1 MAKSITG
8 MFGENDSVV
17 RNDFAATSG
26 KNSLPQRSNN
36 LWGLILAGGDGKR
49 LREFVRLRFNS
60 DRPKQFCT
68 FHGTRSML
76 GTTVDR
82 VRRRILPQRLLVTI
96 NSRHR
101 EFVEKDLCGVYE
113 GNIIVQPENKETCA
127 AILLPLLHIQQCD
140 PGATV
145 CIFPA
150 DHFVQHE
157 ARFMQLIESAAGY
170 INSHPHD
177 LLLVGAVAQ
186 YPETD
191 YGWIEPSQVTSIE
204 DSFEVLR
211 VQKFW
216 EKPSFQ
222 KAEQLTRRGCLWNTM
237 VMVGRVTAFL
247 EKFRRLTPDLFEAFQ
262 PIAESLGFPLEE
274 EITRQVYA
282 SLPCMNFSVE
292 ILEREVRDLVVLPAR
307 GVYWSDWG
315 RGERIEMDL
324 ALMNRGTLGVVRRQA
339 V

>member
-1 MAKSITG
+1 MPIQS
-8 MFGENDSVV
+8 D
-17 RNDFAATSG
+17 
-26 KNSLPQRSNN
+26 N

-60 DRPKQFCT
+60 DRPKQFCA

-76 GTTVDR
+76 KTTVDR
-82 VRRRILPQRLLVTI
+82 VRRRILPQRMLVTV

-127 AILLPLLHIQQCD
+127 GILLPLLHIQQCD

-150 DHFVQHE
+150 DHFVRQE
-157 ARFMQLIESAAGY
+157 ARFMQLIESAVGY
-170 INSHPHD
+170 INGHPRD
-177 LLLVGAVAQ
+177 LLLVGAEAQ

-191 YGWIEPSQVTSIE
+191 YGWIEPSGVASIH
-204 DSFEVLR
+204 DGFELLR
-211 VQKFW
+211 VRKFW

-222 KAEQLTRRGCLWNTM
+222 KAEQLARIGCFWNTM
-237 VMVGRVTAFL
+237 VMVGRVGSFL
-247 EKFRRLTPDLFEAFQ
+247 EKFRRLTPDLFESFR
-262 PIAESLGFPLEE
+262 PVAESLGFPLEE

-282 SLPCMNFSVE
+282 SIPCMNFSTE
-292 ILEREVRDLVVLPAR
+292 ILEREVHDLVVLPAR
-307 GVYWSDWG
+307 GIYWSDWG

-324 ALMNRGTLGVVRRQA
+324 SLMKGERMKA
-339 V
+339 VSQQTA

>member
-1 MAKSITG
+1 MEGSKKSALEREIVSEQPRENTMA
-8 MFGENDSVV
+8 
-17 RNDFAATSG
+17 
-26 KNSLPQRSNN
+26 QQSNN

-60 DRPKQFCT
+60 DRPKQFCA

-76 GTTVDR
+76 GATVDR
-82 VRRRILPQRLLVTI
+82 VRRRIPPQRMLVTVS
-96 NSRHR
+96 SRHK

-127 AILLPLLHIQQCD
+127 GILLPLLHIQQCD
-140 PGATV
+140 PGAVV

-150 DHFVQHE
+150 DHFVRQE
-157 ARFMQLIESAAGY
+157 ARFMQLIESAARY
-170 INSHPHD
+170 INGHPRE
-177 LLLVGAVAQ
+177 LLLVGAEAQ

-191 YGWIEPSQVTSIE
+191 YGWIEPSDVVSIE
-204 DSFEVLR
+204 DGFELLR
-211 VQKFW
+211 VRKFW

-222 KAEQLTRRGCLWNTM
+222 KAEQLSRNGSLWNTM
-237 VMVGRVTAFL
+237 VMVGRVAAFL
-247 EKFRRLTPDLFEAFQ
+247 EKFQRLTPELFESFR

-282 SLPCMNFSVE
+282 SIPCMNFSME
-292 ILEREVRDLVVLPAR
+292 ILEREVQDLVVLPAR
-307 GVYWSDWG
+307 GIYWSDWG

-324 ALMNRGTLGVVRRQA
+324 AMMKRDELRIVSHQTV
-339 V
+339 